1 MRATSVEAGGG
12 AALVVE
18 DDPSLLG
25 FLAEAL
31 PDDRFAVLA
40 AADAPSALAILRDA
54 RPDVAVVDVGLPGM
68 SGIELIEAMRR
79 GGTEDPWDPA
89 MPVIAVSGRDDAH
102 APVRALQR
110 GADDYLAKPFYYPE
124 LLARVMALLRRC
136 RRGGLTT
143 DLVVGPVVISPSAR
157 RVSVED
163 RVVDLSAKEFALLAA
178 LARDPDR
185 VVTKDELLRDVW
197 GYVGR
202 ARTRTV
208 DSHASRLRCKL
219 AAAGAE
225 GLVANVWGVGYRM
238 RDDG

>member
-1 MRATSVEAGGG
+1 MPMHRGEGG

-25 FLAEAL
+25 FLAQAL

-40 AADAPSALAILRDA
+40 AGDAAEALAILRRSRA
-54 RPDVAVVDVGLPGM
+54 DVAVVDVGLPGM
-68 SGIELIEAMRR
+68 SGIDLIEAVRR
-79 GGTEDPWDPA
+79 GGTDEPWDPA
-89 MPVIAVSGRDDAH
+89 LPVIAVSGRDDPH
-102 APVRALQR
+102 APVRALER

-124 LLARVMALLRRC
+124 LLARVSALLRRS
-136 RRGGLTT
+136 RRARLTG
-143 DLVVGPVVISPSAR
+143 DLVVGPVAINPASR
-157 RVSVED
+157 RVTVHDDALE
-163 RVVDLSAKEFALLAA
+163 LSAKEFALLVA

-219 AAAGAE
+219 AQAGAD
-225 GLVANVWGVGYRM
+225 GLVANVWGIGYRL
-238 RDDG
+238 RDDA